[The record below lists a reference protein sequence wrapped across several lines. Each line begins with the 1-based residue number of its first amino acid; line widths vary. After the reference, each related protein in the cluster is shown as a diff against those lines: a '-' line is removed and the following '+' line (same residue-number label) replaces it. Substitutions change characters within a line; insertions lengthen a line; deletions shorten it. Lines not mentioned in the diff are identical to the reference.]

1 MLNFDDFTTH
11 LYKLNNMNKVI
22 SYLSTNRTIMKENN
36 PRQLKKRVLIEHN
49 KTFMTLFKSKVIND
63 FTTLETLG

>member
-1 MLNFDDFTTH
+1 
-11 LYKLNNMNKVI
+11 MNKVI